1 MNPSLDAK
9 LDTLIWSAFTIIF
22 ILIGSIVLSTAC
34 SRLARSLRWSVREQR
49 NLFWGIFFASPWIL
63 GFFIFVVGPSI
74 ASLYFSF
81 TDYKLG
87 ESINFVG
94 LANYQELLLGE
105 GAHGGRFVQAMYNS
119 FYYALVGVPLQIMTA
134 LIMALLLNQALKG
147 ISVFRLIFYVP
158 VILAGGPAILL
169 AWRYMLA
176 SNGGFINSTLQGL
189 GDSFFVFDWLK
200 RVFIFG
206 VEGFNSFYAGIA
218 KGDPIGPFKYAF
230 PAILAVLVLWSL
242 RKEWDEKKRGR
253 ALLVAEIV
261 GGILALILCA
271 RALIAETVD
280 MGLFVALAIVG
291 LWWLWTRTQQRA
303 FLAIMAVL
311 GAVLVGHFVQ
321 LDISPTRLVVLP
333 QLLTF
338 QSTFPAD
345 NMDAL
350 KQYGESTFSTFW
362 LYGGFVMLLVILA
375 VLDNRAPRL
384 QRNLI
389 WAGLVF
395 FGVIALS
402 ATLDGVRYFQAYANI
417 AVATGK
423 PNYHFALFNKSMANF
438 PDSNRV
444 PLWLSNELWSKP
456 SLILITMWSSGAGM
470 LIFLAALKG
479 VPQALYEA
487 AEVDGATPW
496 QRFRSITL
504 PMISPALFYNIV
516 IGVIA
521 AIQTFESVYIIQN
534 TQTKDSLASAAF
546 FLYERTFTQLAIGD
560 GAAVSW
566 VLAAVI
572 ILLTVFQFRFS
583 KWVHYE

>member
-1 MNPSLDAK
+1 
-9 LDTLIWSAFTIIF
+9 
-22 ILIGSIVLSTAC
+22 
-34 SRLARSLRWSVREQR
+34 
-49 NLFWGIFFASPWIL
+49 
-63 GFFIFVVGPSI
+63 
-74 ASLYFSF
+74 
-81 TDYKLG
+81 
-87 ESINFVG
+87 
-94 LANYQELLLGE
+94 
-105 GAHGGRFVQAMYNS
+105 
-119 FYYALVGVPLQIMTA
+119 
-134 LIMALLLNQALKG
+134 
-147 ISVFRLIFYVP
+147 
-158 VILAGGPAILL
+158 
-169 AWRYMLA
+169 
-176 SNGGFINSTLQGL
+176 
-189 GDSFFVFDWLK
+189 
-200 RVFIFG
+200 
-206 VEGFNSFYAGIA
+206 
-218 KGDPIGPFKYAF
+218 
-230 PAILAVLVLWSL
+230 
-242 RKEWDEKKRGR
+242 
-253 ALLVAEIV
+253 
-261 GGILALILCA
+261 
-271 RALIAETVD
+271 
-280 MGLFVALAIVG
+280 
-291 LWWLWTRTQQRA
+291 
-303 FLAIMAVL
+303 
-311 GAVLVGHFVQ
+311 
-321 LDISPTRLVVLP
+321 
-333 QLLTF
+333 
-338 QSTFPAD
+338 
-345 NMDAL
+345 
-350 KQYGESTFSTFW
+350 
-362 LYGGFVMLLVILA
+362 LVILA